1 MPGIYPVCCSVVA
14 EEGAGL
20 TLLHI
25 AVLVDDLVQSVLHPV
40 CKGRG
45 AQVLLLTLGLK
56 VAGAQE
62 ECLGTVLM
70 RCLLQ

>member
-1 MPGIYPVCCSVVA
+1 MCCLLLVA

-40 CKGRG
+40 CK
-45 AQVLLLTLGLK
+45 AH
-56 VAGAQE
+56 A
-62 ECLGTVLM
+62 M
-70 RCLLQ
+70 DRCTSLHGPPFPAR